1 MLFIIVKLLLTKLGN
16 FNFQSA
22 QFMKSVIKIYLTA
35 FSRLG
40 VVFKFITYCNCITGF
55 EASAVLL
62 VQLFLLD
69 NNLIWITDQPSR
81 ELQSLTK
88 GK

>member
-1 MLFIIVKLLLTKLGN
+1 MKCKQNLPISSKLDLLEL
-16 FNFQSA
+16 S
-22 QFMKSVIKIYLTA
+22 
-35 FSRLG
+35 
-40 VVFKFITYCNCITGF
+40 KFITYCNWITGF

-69 NNLIWITDQPSR
+69 NNIIWITAQPSR
-81 ELQSLTK
+81 ELQSLTT